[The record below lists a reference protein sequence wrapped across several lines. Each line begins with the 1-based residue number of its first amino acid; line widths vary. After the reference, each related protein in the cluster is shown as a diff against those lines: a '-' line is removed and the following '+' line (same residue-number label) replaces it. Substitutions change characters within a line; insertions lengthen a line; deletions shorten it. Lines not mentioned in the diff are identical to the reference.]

1 MDEFELFADEF
12 LQEQVPRNI
21 VLVGSA
27 KIDDLLRMILE
38 KILRPKCTSSKD
50 SDELLEGDS
59 PLSNFSSRIKMIY
72 RLGLIDKQFYIL
84 LNHIRK
90 IRNLSA
96 HALDFKIKKDP
107 LRSHFVTL
115 RNQVCGRLSYKL
127 ISDKYSD
134 GMEIETIDEIK
145 YQYLTICIILE
156 LIKKQVGP
164 LPENEST
171 VQISMR

>member
-27 KIDDLLRMILE
+27 KIDDLLRTILE
-38 KILRPKCTSSKD
+38 KILRPKCTNSKD
-50 SDELLEGDS
+50 TDELLEGDS
-59 PLSNFSSRIKMIY
+59 PLSTFSSRIKMVY
-72 RLGLIDKQFYIL
+72 RLGLVDKQFYNL
-84 LNHIRK
+84 LNHVRK

-115 RNQVCGRLSYKL
+115 RNQVCDRISYKVIL
-127 ISDKYSD
+127 ERYSESI
-134 GMEIETIDEIK
+134 EIETIDEIK
-145 YQYLTICIILE
+145 YQFLTICIILE
-156 LIKKQVGP
+156 LVRKQVGP
-164 LPENEST
+164 LPENENT